1 MPASD
6 DARFGPARAHPLS
19 HPAPHDDALTDREDL
34 MHCVAAYLE
43 GLQAGPAIHIKNLSV
58 VPLFGRGLD
67 QPPYLTLEE
76 ALVQKVARVT
86 EVSESGQVPE
96 LRFENMGAQPVLL
109 VDGEELVG
117 AKQNRVLN
125 LSILVGA
132 ARTVGIPVSCVEA
145 GRWTY
150 RSYDF
155 AVAQQKLFAK
165 ARARKTARV
174 SESLARSG
182 SRRGD
187 QSEVWDD
194 IALKFC
200 AMAGRSD
207 TMAVNDLYE
216 ARAASVDEYA
226 RAVQA
231 QPGQVGA
238 VFAIDGVPVGVET
251 FDAPATLAKQL
262 RKTLASYAL
271 DALEGGGSAA
281 PAALDAAVTRFLGQ
295 VKAAAATEYPAIGE
309 GTDVRLAGE
318 GLAGGALVAE
328 GRVVHLAGF
337 RIPERRS
344 DESAAT
350 YAPLPF

>member
-1 MPASD
+1 MQ
-6 DARFGPARAHPLS
+6 H
-19 HPAPHDDALTDREDL
+19 
-34 MHCVAAYLE
+34 VAAFLE
-43 GLQAGPAIHIKNLSV
+43 GLQAGPAVHVRNLSV
-58 VPLFGRGLD
+58 VPLFGRGLE
-67 QPPYLTLEE
+67 QPPYLTLDE
-76 ALVQKVARVT
+76 ALGRKVARVT
-86 EVSESGQVPE
+86 EVSDAGQVPE
-96 LRFENMGAQPVLL
+96 LRFENAGPQPVLL

-150 RSYDF
+150 RSYEF

-165 ARARKTARV
+165 ARARNTARV

-194 IALKFC
+194 IALKFR

-216 ARAASVDEYA
+216 ARAASVDA
-226 RAVQA
+226 FIRAVQA
-231 QPGQVGA
+231 QPGQLGA
-238 VFAIDGVPVGVET
+238 VFAIDGRPVGVEV

-271 DALEGGGSAA
+271 DALEGTATT
-281 PAALDAAVTRFLGQ
+281 DAADVETAVAGFLGQ
-295 VKAAAATEYPAIGE
+295 LKAAAATEYPAIGE

-318 GLAGGALVAE
+318 GLAAGALVAE

-337 RIPERRS
+337 RVPARS
-344 DESAAT
+344 ADEPTAGH
-350 YAPLPF
+350 APLPF